1 MQIEGRNPVYESLA
15 SQSPIKK
22 IYMNE
27 AVERD
32 GKINSIIEMAE
43 AQGINVVFKPRR
55 YLDKIAETKI
65 HQGVIA
71 LREKRDSWS
80 LEAFLKRL
88 DKEGKTPFLV
98 YIRDAQ
104 NEYNV
109 GSIIRSAEI
118 VGAQAVILPPKII
131 LSPQMVRASMGASE
145 HLTIINENLFQA
157 IKLAQAELL
166 KVVGIEVTGEQYYY
180 EADLKGPMMLIIGG
194 EDRSLSEEIKNK
206 SDFFV
211 KIPMKGK
218 VNSLNMSI
226 AASIVMFEKLKQESP
241 TAV

>member
-1 MQIEGRNPVYESLA
+1 MQIEGRNPVTEALVA
-15 SQSPIKK
+15 HSPIIKLFVIDSPEK
-22 IYMNE
+22 DSKLQN
-27 AVERD
+27 
-32 GKINSIIEMAE
+32 IIDLANAAHIE
-43 AQGINVVFKPRR
+43 IKFKSRKF
-55 YLDKIAETKI
+55 LDKIASTKI

-71 LREKRDSWS
+71 FREERADMGFAKFIKS
-80 LEAFLKRL
+80 LE
-88 DKEGKTPFLV
+88 DSNTEPFIV
-98 YIRDAQ
+98 YIREAQ

-118 VGAQAVILPPKII
+118 VGAQAVILPPKTL

-145 HLTIINENLFQA
+145 HLQVINENLFNS
-157 IKLAQAELL
+157 IKICHDNNI
-166 KVVGIEVTGEQYYY
+166 KVVGIEVSGDKYYY

-226 AASIVMFEKLKQESP
+226 AASIVMFEKLRQS
-241 TAV
+241 